1 MDNTLNLK
9 LQEFKKALATLEEA
23 LREEKTKLVRDSVIK
38 RFEYT
43 FELCW
48 KTAKVLLSEKFGTD
62 VFSPKEC
69 FRELRKNKLISD
81 KETEI
86 LLKMTDDRND
96 VIHSYSESFSD
107 ELYEK
112 IRKNYYAL
120 ISKVYHGAGE
130 VLI

>member
-9 LQEFKKALATLEEA
+9 LKKFKKARITLKEA
-23 LREEKTKLVRDSVIK
+23 INKKENDLIRDSVIK

-48 KTAKVLLSEKFGTD
+48 KTAKVFLNKKFGVD

-81 KETEI
+81 EKTEL
-86 LLKMTDDRND
+86 LLKMTDDRNEI
-96 VIHSYSESFSD
+96 IHTYDEDLSD
-107 ELYEK
+107 ELYKKIKKDYYELFEIVYEILEK
-112 IRKNYYAL
+112 
-120 ISKVYHGAGE
+120 
-130 VLI
+130 